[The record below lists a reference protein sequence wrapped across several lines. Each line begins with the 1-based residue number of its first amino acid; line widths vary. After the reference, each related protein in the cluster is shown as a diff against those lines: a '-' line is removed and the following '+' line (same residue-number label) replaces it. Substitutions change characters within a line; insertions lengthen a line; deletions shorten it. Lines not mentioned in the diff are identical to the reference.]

1 MMKYFARLSFVTILL
16 CLPTQIIAFETS
28 AKAAYIIDLKTNAVL
43 LSKNPDEPMPPA
55 SLSKLMTLNMVFEA
69 LEDGRLSLDDQLPVS
84 RHAEKYKGSTMF
96 LTTRHRPT
104 VKELIMGV
112 VVLSGNDASAV
123 LAEALSPDGTENGF
137 ANLMTRRAKQL
148 GMNNSTFGNSN
159 GWPHPKQLMSAKD
172 LAIIA
177 ARIINEYPDYYTYFA
192 QREFTYD
199 GITQPNRNPL
209 LKLGL
214 GADGLK
220 TGWTQRAG
228 YGIVGSA
235 LQDGRR
241 VVFVLTG
248 IKSPKTRAREAEKI
262 NNWVFRQFTEKKLFS
277 AGDLLHMAPV
287 HLGKKNLVRVTVKD
301 DLMGLIPSMMD
312 GEIKAEIIYKSPI
325 KAPITEGQEIGE
337 IIITIPSLVSFSKPI
352 IAAESIEDGG
362 FFARLKFALIKTQM
376 AIFSEE
382 K

>member
-69 LEDGRLSLDDQLPVS
+69 LEDGRLSLDDKLPVS

-177 ARIINEYPDYYTYFA
+177 ARIINEFPEYYTYFA

-199 GITQPNRNPL
+199 NITQPNRNPL

-248 IKSPKTRAREAEKI
+248 IKSPKIRAREAEKI
-262 NNWVFRQFTEKKLFS
+262 NNWVFRQFTEKKLFN

-287 HLGKKNLVRVTVKD
+287 HLGKKNLVRITIKD
-301 DLMGLIPSMMD
+301 DLMGLVPSMMD

-362 FFARLKFALIKTQM
+362 FLARLKFALIKTQM

>member
-69 LEDGRLSLDDQLPVS
+69 LEDGRLSLDDKLPVS

-177 ARIINEYPDYYTYFA
+177 ARIINEFPEYYTYFA

-199 GITQPNRNPL
+199 NITQPNRNPL

-248 IKSPKTRAREAEKI
+248 IKSPKIRAREAEKI

-301 DLMGLIPSMMD
+301 DLMGLVPSMMD

-362 FFARLKFALIKTQM
+362 FLARLKFALIKTQM

>member
-1 MMKYFARLSFVTILL
+1 MMKYFARLSFVIILL
-16 CLPTQIIAFETS
+16 WLPTQIIAFETS

-69 LEDGRLSLDDQLPVS
+69 LEDGRLSLDDKLPVS

-177 ARIINEYPDYYTYFA
+177 ARIINEFPEYYTYFA

-199 GITQPNRNPL
+199 DITQPNRNPL

-248 IKSPKTRAREAEKI
+248 IKSPKIRAREAEKI
-262 NNWVFRQFTEKKLFS
+262 NNWVFRQFTEKKLFN

-287 HLGKKNLVRVTVKD
+287 HLGKKNLVRITVKD
-301 DLMGLIPSMMD
+301 DLMGLVPSMMD

-325 KAPITEGQEIGE
+325 KAPITKGQEIGE

-362 FFARLKFALIKTQM
+362 FLARLKFALIKTQM

>member
-69 LEDGRLSLDDQLPVS
+69 LEDGRLSLDDILPVS

-177 ARIINEYPDYYTYFA
+177 ARIINEFPEYYTYFA

-199 GITQPNRNPL
+199 NITQPNRNPL

-248 IKSPKTRAREAEKI
+248 IKSPKIRAREAEKI

-287 HLGKKNLVRVTVKD
+287 HLGKKNLVRITVKD
-301 DLMGLIPSMMD
+301 DLMGLVPSMMD

-362 FFARLKFALIKTQM
+362 FLARLKFALIKTQM

>member
-69 LEDGRLSLDDQLPVS
+69 LEDGRLSLDDKLPVS

-287 HLGKKNLVRVTVKD
+287 HLGKKNLVQITVKD
-301 DLMGLIPSMMD
+301 DLMGLVPSMMD

-325 KAPITEGQEIGE
+325 KAPITKGQEIGE

>member
-69 LEDGRLSLDDQLPVS
+69 LEDGRLSLDDKLPVS

>member
-1 MMKYFARLSFVTILL
+1 MKFYYTILISVL
-16 CLPTQIIAFETS
+16 VLVNLNTKLHAFETS

-43 LSKNPDEPMPPA
+43 LSKNPDTPMQPA
-55 SLSKLMTLNMVFEA
+55 SLSKLMTLNMAFEA
-69 LEDGRLSLDDQLPVS
+69 LKDGRLTLDDKLPVS
-84 RHAEKYKGSTMF
+84 KHAQKYKGSTMF

-104 VKELIMGV
+104 VEELIKGV
-112 VVLSGNDASAV
+112 VVVSGNDASAV

-137 ANLMTRRAKQL
+137 ANLMTKRARQL

-172 LAIIA
+172 LAIVA
-177 ARIINEYPDYYTYFA
+177 ARLINEFPEYYPYFA

-220 TGWTQRAG
+220 TGWTQKAG

-248 IKSPKTRAREAEKI
+248 IKSPKIRAREAEKI
-262 NNWVFRQFTEKKLFS
+262 NNWVFRQFTERKLIS
-277 AGDLLHMAPV
+277 AGEVVHMIPV
-287 HLGKKNLVRVTVKD
+287 HLGKKNLVRVTVEE

-312 GEIKAEIIYKSPI
+312 GKIKTEVKFKGPLT
-325 KAPITEGQEIGE
+325 APIVKGQEVGE
-337 IIITIPSLVSFSKPI
+337 IIVTIPSLVSFSKPI
-352 IAAESIEDGG
+352 IAAESVEDGG
-362 FFARLKFALIKTQM
+362 FLAHLKVALIKSQK
-376 AIFSEE
+376 AIFSRDN
-382 K
+382 

>member
-1 MMKYFARLSFVTILL
+1 MKFYHTILL
-16 CLPTQIIAFETS
+16 FVLVLVNLNTKLYAFETS

-43 LSKNPDEPMPPA
+43 LSKNPDTPMQPA
-55 SLSKLMTLNMVFEA
+55 SLSKLMTLNMAFEA
-69 LEDGRLSLDDQLPVS
+69 LKDGRLTLDDKLPVS
-84 RHAEKYKGSTMF
+84 KHAQKYKGSTMF

-104 VKELIMGV
+104 VEELIKGV

-137 ANLMTRRAKQL
+137 ANLMTKRARQL

-172 LAIIA
+172 LAIVA
-177 ARIINEYPDYYTYFA
+177 ARLINEFPEYYPYFA

-220 TGWTQRAG
+220 TGWTQKAG

-248 IKSPKTRAREAEKI
+248 IKSPKIRAREAEKI
-262 NNWVFRQFTEKKLFS
+262 NNWVFRQFTERKLIS
-277 AGDLLHMAPV
+277 AGDVVHMIPV
-287 HLGKKNLVRVTVKD
+287 HLGKKNLVRVTVEE

-312 GEIKAEIIYKSPI
+312 GKIKTEVKFKGPLR
-325 KAPITEGQEIGE
+325 APIVKGQEVGE
-337 IIITIPSLVSFSKPI
+337 IIVTIPSLVSFSKPI
-352 IAAESIEDGG
+352 IAADSVEDGG
-362 FFARLKFALIKTQM
+362 FLARLKVALIKSQK
-376 AIFSEE
+376 AIFSGDN
-382 K
+382 

>member
-1 MMKYFARLSFVTILL
+1 MMKYFARLSFVIILL
-16 CLPTQIIAFETS
+16 WLPTQIIAFETS

-69 LEDGRLSLDDQLPVS
+69 LEDGRLSLDDKLPVS

-177 ARIINEYPDYYTYFA
+177 ARIINEFPEYYTYFA

-199 GITQPNRNPL
+199 NIKQPNRNPL

-248 IKSPKTRAREAEKI
+248 IKSPKTRASEAEKI

-287 HLGKKNLVRVTVKD
+287 HLGKKNLVQITVKD
-301 DLMGLIPSMMD
+301 DLIGLVPSMMD

-325 KAPITEGQEIGE
+325 KAPITKGQEIGE

-362 FFARLKFALIKTQM
+362 FLSRLKFALIKTQM

>member
-69 LEDGRLSLDDQLPVS
+69 LEDGRLSLDDKLPVS

-104 VKELIMGV
+104 VKELIIGV

-148 GMNNSTFGNSN
+148 GMNTSTFGNSN

-177 ARIINEYPDYYTYFA
+177 ARIINEFPEYYTYFA

-199 GITQPNRNPL
+199 NITQPNRNPL

-248 IKSPKTRAREAEKI
+248 IKSPKIRAREAEKI
-262 NNWVFRQFTEKKLFS
+262 NNWVFRQFTEKKLFN
-277 AGDLLHMAPV
+277 AGELIHVAPV
-287 HLGKKNLVRVTVKD
+287 HLGKKNLVRMTVKE
-301 DLMGLIPSMMD
+301 DLMGLIPSMMV
-312 GEIKAEIIYKSPI
+312 GEIKAEIKYKGPI
-325 KAPITEGQEIGE
+325 KAPITKGQEIGE

-352 IAAESIEDGG
+352 VAAESIEDGG
-362 FFARLKFALIKTQM
+362 FLARLKFALIKTQK
-376 AIFSEE
+376 AIFSED

>member
-69 LEDGRLSLDDQLPVS
+69 LEDGRLSLDDKLPVS

-177 ARIINEYPDYYTYFA
+177 ARIINEFPEYYTYFA

-199 GITQPNRNPL
+199 NITQPNRNPL

-248 IKSPKTRAREAEKI
+248 IKSPKIRAREAEKI
-262 NNWVFRQFTEKKLFS
+262 NNWVFRQFTEKKLFT

-287 HLGKKNLVRVTVKD
+287 HLGKKNLVRITVKD
-301 DLMGLIPSMMD
+301 DLMGLVPSMMD

-362 FFARLKFALIKTQM
+362 FLARLKFALIKTQM

>member
-69 LEDGRLSLDDQLPVS
+69 LEDGRLSLDDKLPVS

-262 NNWVFRQFTEKKLFS
+262 NNWVFRQFTEKKLFN

-287 HLGKKNLVRVTVKD
+287 HLGKKNLVRITVKD
-301 DLMGLIPSMMD
+301 DLMGLVPSMMD

-362 FFARLKFALIKTQM
+362 FLARLKFALIKTQI

>member
-69 LEDGRLSLDDQLPVS
+69 LEDGRLSLDDKLPVS

-287 HLGKKNLVRVTVKD
+287 HLGKKNLVRITVKD
-301 DLMGLIPSMMD
+301 DLMGLVPSMMD

-362 FFARLKFALIKTQM
+362 FLARLKFALIKTQM

>member
-69 LEDGRLSLDDQLPVS
+69 LEDGRLSLDDKLPVS

-104 VKELIMGV
+104 VKELITGV

-177 ARIINEYPDYYTYFA
+177 ARIINEFPEYYTYFA

-199 GITQPNRNPL
+199 NITQPNRNPL

-248 IKSPKTRAREAEKI
+248 IKSPKIRASEAEKI
-262 NNWVFRQFTEKKLFS
+262 NNWVFRQFTEKKLFN

-287 HLGKKNLVRVTVKD
+287 HLGKKNLVRITVKD
-301 DLMGLIPSMMD
+301 DLMGLVPSMMD

-362 FFARLKFALIKTQM
+362 FLARLKFALIKTQM

>member
-1 MMKYFARLSFVTILL
+1 MMKYFASLSFVTILL
-16 CLPTQIIAFETS
+16 CVPTQIIAFETS

-69 LEDGRLSLDDQLPVS
+69 LEDGRLSLNDKLPVS

-172 LAIIA
+172 LAIVA
-177 ARIINEYPDYYTYFA
+177 ARIINEFPEYYTYFA

-199 GITQPNRNPL
+199 NITQPNRNPL

-248 IKSPKTRAREAEKI
+248 IKSPKIRASEAEKI
-262 NNWVFRQFTEKKLFS
+262 NNWVFRQFTEKKLFN

-287 HLGKKNLVRVTVKD
+287 HLGKKNLVRITLKD
-301 DLMGLIPSMMD
+301 DLMGLVPSMMD

-362 FFARLKFALIKTQM
+362 FLARLKFALIKTQM

>member
-69 LEDGRLSLDDQLPVS
+69 LKDGRLSLDDKLPVS

-177 ARIINEYPDYYTYFA
+177 ARIINEFPEYYTYFA

-199 GITQPNRNPL
+199 NITQPNRNPL

-248 IKSPKTRAREAEKI
+248 IKSPKIRAREAEKI

-287 HLGKKNLVRVTVKD
+287 HLGKKNLVRITVKD
-301 DLMGLIPSMMD
+301 DLMGLVPSMMD

-362 FFARLKFALIKTQM
+362 FLARLKFALIKTQM